1 MFLGKPFY
9 HQMFTHSSLINT
21 VSYSDG
27 NISYE
32 DFLEKHQRKHQQNV
46 YISQTIRR
54 KSLNTNNDKTLGYEP
69 NLQHGGH
76 KNVKLIQQHK
86 KEGKKNKPRK
96 KLKDNNKVKYNN
108 FPNLKK
114 DATVK
119 FIIRYLIT
127 SKSSYPFHKILT
139 YLKKKF
145 DNQFKNSLSYESFN
159 VKYINIKGGD
169 KRYNT
174 IHITVGIDY
183 NDPCG
188 LEISDLGNKFQ
199 NHTLNDSNNQ
209 IIFLLQNYKM

>member
-1 MFLGKPFY
+1 
-9 HQMFTHSSLINT
+9 MFTHSSVINT

-27 NISYE
+27 SISYE

-54 KSLNTNNDKTLGYEP
+54 ESLNTNNVKSLGHEP
-69 NLQHGGH
+69 NLQYGGH

-96 KLKDNNKVKYNN
+96 NLKDNNKVKYNN
-108 FPNLKK
+108 LSNFKK
-114 DATVK
+114 NGTVK

-145 DNQFKNSLSYESFN
+145 DNQFKNSLSYQSFH
-159 VKYINIKGGD
+159 VKYININGGD

-174 IHITVGIDY
+174 IHITVGINY
-183 NDPCG
+183 NNPRG
-188 LEISDLGNKFQ
+188 LEISDLGDKFQ

-209 IIFLLQNYKM
+209 IVFLLQNYEM

>member
-1 MFLGKPFY
+1 MFA
-9 HQMFTHSSLINT
+9 HSSVVNT

-27 NISYE
+27 NVSYE
-32 DFLEKHQRKHQQNV
+32 DFLEKHQLKHQQNV

-54 KSLNTNNDKTLGYEP
+54 KSLNTTNDKTLGYEP

-76 KNVKLIQQHK
+76 NNVKLIQQHN

-96 KLKDNNKVKYNN
+96 NLKDNNKVNYNN
-108 FPNLKK
+108 FFSFRKK
-114 DATVK
+114 GTVK
-119 FIIRYLIT
+119 FIIRYLIS
-127 SKSSYPFHKILT
+127 SKYSYPFHKILT

-159 VKYINIKGGD
+159 VKYININGGD

-174 IHITVGIDY
+174 IHITVGINY
-183 NDPCG
+183 NNPRA

-199 NHTLNDSNNQ
+199 NHTLNDANNQ
-209 IIFLLQNYKM
+209 IIFLLQNYEM